1 MHVKCQ
7 EISSCTISK
16 GVLLNMPILTD
27 KQILRPYIK
36 KTTGYIKSLLSSQ
49 HVEMSN
55 GKTLQATIDEISSN
69 STLRLI
75 NVGGNYNWYYR
86 QWSDGTLE
94 AWRCA
99 SESTPINANRPY
111 GSVYYT
117 EDIFWETVDP
127 IVPFQ
132 KIETIL
138 MGVNKYNNVGLWHV
152 VVRNTDILSNGRVS
166 FSFNLVNPVSISTY
180 ASIQVHII
188 GRWK

>member
-7 EISSCTISK
+7 EISNCTISK

-27 KQILRPYIK
+27 KQILRPY
-36 KTTGYIKSLLSSQ
+36 
-49 HVEMSN
+49 
-55 GKTLQATIDEISSN
+55 
-69 STLRLI
+69 
-75 NVGGNYNWYYR
+75 
-86 QWSDGTLE
+86 
-94 AWRCA
+94 
-99 SESTPINANRPY
+99 

-117 EDIFWETVDP
+117 EDIFWETVNP
-127 IVPFQ
+127 IVPFK

-138 MGVNKYNNVGLWHV
+138 MGVNKYNNVGLCHV